1 MIKDPPIVEDIRRIR
16 CALSEQFG
24 HDVEKYID
32 YLQRKYE
39 PSGQVDMVEPPPESS
54 PDTTKGN
61 QHED

>member
-16 CALSEQFG
+16 CALSEQFD

-39 PSGQVDMVEPPPESS
+39 PSGQIDIVEPPPESS
-54 PDTTKGN
+54 PNTTEGN